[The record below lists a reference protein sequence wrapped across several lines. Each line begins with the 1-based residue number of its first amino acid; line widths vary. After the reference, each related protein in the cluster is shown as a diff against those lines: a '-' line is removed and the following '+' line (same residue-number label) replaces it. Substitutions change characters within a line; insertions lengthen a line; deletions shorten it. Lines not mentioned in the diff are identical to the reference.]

1 MATAV
6 ESALRRKAKRR
17 GVELVRSRIKDAGC
31 VQFGRWSIVEADT
44 GDVFAGLKGGEP
56 DWLPATPGNC
66 HRTAWLAI
74 DEVAR
79 LLDEVF
85 TASPVKALDRS
96 GNAGVVVITLPSPEI
111 VAAARAVADR
121 PKNATVALSTG
132 YSVKRSPMLEV
143 NKERLP
149 NENDDDP
156 GRAGLGEP
164 DIAAACKALGAMK
177 PADAAEI
184 LATGLDVAV
193 LLAWVRLTTKAS
205 VDEGAAIVAEV
216 RSVEPDA
223 VIEAIDK
230 LWSKDEWASV
240 IEAKHE
246 EVPDPQCEALW
257 GLLDELRPAIDD
269 ARAGFMNRAV
279 AEATTWLRRV
289 GYDPRVNWIC
299 GPWHHQSK
307 SCWPPGRT
315 LATHPHCGRAETS
328 GL

>member
-1 MATAV
+1 MIQELEGGLSMATAI
-6 ESALRRKAKRR
+6 ESTLRRKAKRR

-56 DWLPATPGNC
+56 DWLPATPGNR

-74 DEVAR
+74 DEVGR

-85 TASPVKALDRS
+85 STAPRKTVDRS
-96 GNAGVVVITLPSPEI
+96 GNAAI
-111 VAAARAVADR
+111 
-121 PKNATVALSTG
+121 ALHVGS
-132 YSVKRSPMLEV
+132 SVKRGPAV
-143 NKERLP
+143 VPVTERLP
-149 NENDDDP
+149 NENDGDP